1 MAHNLQNNSIL
12 SKPHPSGVLI
22 KFICFFLP
30 LFFYFSHIYSQQPT
44 QVWVARYQRPSGSSA
59 IANQMALDKVGNCYV
74 LGNVPLS
81 GGIGGILLIK
91 YNSAGDTVYT
101 KTYNIGAGNAA
112 VNIGV
117 AADSVG
123 NVYITGYVGP
133 TFGPYSTVLIK
144 YNPAGVQ
151 QWIKT
156 YPNSSPGSIGL
167 DKYSRPYLCGSIG
180 GSALVIKYNTDGDTL
195 WQRTFSLPGISTGAS
210 HVKISEQGFV
220 YLGGNARNNST
231 SATYFLSLKYDSN
244 GVFQWQN
251 IYTSSF
257 FELMLAMT
265 IDNFGN
271 CYLAGEGK
279 DGVTEGGLT
288 IKYNSSGV
296 QQWVKAFSYGAGG
309 RINGIVC
316 DANGNI
322 YVTGYYVIGGP
333 NSDFITI
340 KYNSIGDSV
349 WVRKYGGTSNAN
361 DEAYSIDIDN
371 LNNIYITGRSRDV
384 INNMDFVSIKYNF
397 NGDLIW
403 LESYN
408 GPPGNA
414 EDIANVIKLDIN
426 NKVYVT
432 GISDRGGFIF
442 DYATIKYNQPVGIDP
457 IATEIPN
464 YYLLYQNYPNPFNP
478 VTNIKFSIPKLSNV
492 NITVFDILGRVVEVP
507 VNEQLKPG
515 IYEINIDGTKFA
527 SGTYFYRMSADGN
540 IIDTK
545 KFVIIK

>member
-91 YNSAGDTVYT
+91 YNSAGDTVYI

-296 QQWVKAFSYGAGG
+296 QQWVKAFSYGTGG
-309 RINGIVC
+309 RINGIVT
-316 DANGNI
+316 DVNGNA
-322 YVTGYYVIGGP
+322 YVTGYIANGSVLK
-333 NSDFITI
+333 FITI
-340 KYNSIGDSV
+340 KYNTGGDSD
-349 WVRKYGGTSNAN
+349 WVKIYNGSSNEN
-361 DEAYSIDIDN
+361 DEANAIDIDN
-371 LNNIYITGRSRDV
+371 QSNVYITGRS
-384 INNMDFVSIKYNF
+384 INTGTSWDYVTIKYDQ
-397 NGDLIW
+397 NGVQKW
-403 LESYN
+403 LEIYN
-408 GPPGNA
+408 NNVNA
-414 EDIANVIKLDIN
+414 EDVP
-426 NKVYVT
+426 NKILLNSNSEVYVT
-432 GISDRGGFIF
+432 GLSRGFIGGSL
-442 DYATIKYNQPVGIDP
+442 DYLTIKYNQPVGIEP
-457 IATEIPN
+457 IASEIPN
-464 YYLLYQNYPNPFNP
+464 NYFLYQNFPNPFNP
-478 VTNIKFSIPKLSNV
+478 VTNIKFSIPELSNV

-515 IYEINIDGTKFA
+515 NFEINIDGTNYT
-527 SGTYFYRMSADGN
+527 SGTYFYRMTADGN
-540 IIDTK
+540 VIDTK

>member
-296 QQWVKAFSYGAGG
+296 QQWVKAFSYGTGG
-309 RINGIVC
+309 RINGIVT
-316 DANGNI
+316 DVNGNA
-322 YVTGYYVIGGP
+322 YVTGYIANGSVLK
-333 NSDFITI
+333 FITI
-340 KYNSIGDSV
+340 KYNTGGDSD
-349 WVRKYGGTSNAN
+349 WVKIYNGSSNEN
-361 DEAYSIDIDN
+361 DEANAIDIDN
-371 LNNIYITGRSRDV
+371 QSNVYITGRS
-384 INNMDFVSIKYNF
+384 INTGTSWDYVTIKYDQ
-397 NGDLIW
+397 NGVQKW
-403 LESYN
+403 LEIYN
-408 GPPGNA
+408 NNVNA
-414 EDIANVIKLDIN
+414 EDVP
-426 NKVYVT
+426 NKILLNSNSEVYVT
-432 GISDRGGFIF
+432 GLSRGFIGGSL
-442 DYATIKYNQPVGIDP
+442 DYLTIKYNQPVGIEP
-457 IATEIPN
+457 IASEIPN
-464 YYLLYQNYPNPFNP
+464 NYFLYQNFPNPFNP
-478 VTNIKFSIPKLSNV
+478 VTNIKFSIPELSNV

>member
-296 QQWVKAFSYGAGG
+296 QQWVKAFSYGTGG
-309 RINGIVC
+309 RINGIVT
-316 DANGNI
+316 DVNGNA
-322 YVTGYYVIGGP
+322 YVTGYIANGSVLK
-333 NSDFITI
+333 FITI
-340 KYNSIGDSV
+340 KYNTGGDSD
-349 WVRKYGGTSNAN
+349 WVKIYNGSSNEN
-361 DEAYSIDIDN
+361 DEANAIDIDN
-371 LNNIYITGRSRDV
+371 QSNVYITGRS
-384 INNMDFVSIKYNF
+384 INTGTSWDYVTIKYDQ
-397 NGDLIW
+397 NGVQKW
-403 LESYN
+403 LEIYN
-408 GPPGNA
+408 NNVNA
-414 EDIANVIKLDIN
+414 EDVP
-426 NKVYVT
+426 NKILLNSNSEVYVT
-432 GISDRGGFIF
+432 GLSRGFIGGSL
-442 DYATIKYNQPVGIDP
+442 DYLTIKYNQPVGIEP
-457 IATEIPN
+457 IASEIPN
-464 YYLLYQNYPNPFNP
+464 NYFLYQNFPNPFNP
-478 VTNIKFSIPKLSNV
+478 VTKIKFSVPELSNV

-507 VNEQLKPG
+507 VNEQPKPG
-515 IYEINIDGTKFA
+515 NFEINIDGTNYT
-527 SGTYFYRMSADGN
+527 SGTYFYRMTADGN
-540 IIDTK
+540 VIDTK

>member
-1 MAHNLQNNSIL
+1 MFSNLLHTYFQ

-91 YNSAGDTVYT
+91 YNSAGDTVYI

-296 QQWVKAFSYGAGG
+296 QQWVKAFSYGTGG
-309 RINGIVC
+309 RINGIVT
-316 DANGNI
+316 DVNGNA
-322 YVTGYYVIGGP
+322 YVTGYIANGSVLK
-333 NSDFITI
+333 FITI
-340 KYNSIGDSV
+340 KYNTGGDSD
-349 WVRKYGGTSNAN
+349 WVKIYNGSSNEN
-361 DEAYSIDIDN
+361 DEANAIDIDN
-371 LNNIYITGRSRDV
+371 QSNVYITGRS
-384 INNMDFVSIKYNF
+384 INTGTSWDYVTIKYDQ
-397 NGDLIW
+397 NGVQKW
-403 LESYN
+403 LEIYN
-408 GPPGNA
+408 NNVNA
-414 EDIANVIKLDIN
+414 EDVP
-426 NKVYVT
+426 NKILLNSNSEVYVT
-432 GISDRGGFIF
+432 GLSRGFIGGSL
-442 DYATIKYNQPVGIDP
+442 DYLTIKYNQPVGIEP
-457 IATEIPN
+457 IASEIPN
-464 YYLLYQNYPNPFNP
+464 NYFLYQNFPNPFNP
-478 VTNIKFSIPKLSNV
+478 VTKIKFSVPELSNV

-515 IYEINIDGTKFA
+515 NFEINIDGTNYT
-527 SGTYFYRMSADGN
+527 SGTYFYRMTADGN
-540 IIDTK
+540 VIDTK